1 MTKHPM
7 DFINTSQRQKK
18 NKLKD
23 IIFTYTEAIIAIKE
37 GDMTSKMWYL
47 KT

>member
-1 MTKHPM
+1 MTKQPM

-23 IIFTYTEAIIAIKE
+23 ILFTQKQ
-37 GDMTSKMWYL
+37 
-47 KT
+47 